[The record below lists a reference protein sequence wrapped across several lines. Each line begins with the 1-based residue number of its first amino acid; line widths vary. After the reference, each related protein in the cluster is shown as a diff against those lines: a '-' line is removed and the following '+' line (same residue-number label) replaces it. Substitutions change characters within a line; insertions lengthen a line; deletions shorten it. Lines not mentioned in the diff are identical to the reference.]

1 MMWMALVLFYGL
13 AKGFREVIKK
23 KSLEKN
29 TIIEVLFFYTLI
41 SFLMVTPDVE
51 NAWGITWEQCGFT
64 ALKSLIIFMAWLFS
78 FKAIQQLPISYYGIL
93 DLSRVLFATLLGV
106 LILGEVMSY
115 YQIAGLAMVMLGL
128 LLLNFRGNSHRETDQ
143 ERVEGKYV
151 VMAFASSILN
161 AVSGFMD
168 KILMREMNS
177 SQLQFWY
184 MLFLVLFYAIYILV
198 TRTRIRFG
206 KLIRNYWIYALS
218 LLFVLADRALFIAN
232 GMESSRITVMTL
244 IKQSGCIV
252 TILAGRVLY
261 KEKNIAYKSF
271 CAAVIIAGIVIAVI

>member
-64 ALKSLIIFMAWLFS
+64 ALKSLVIFMAWLFS

-128 LLLNFRGNSHRETDQ
+128 LLLRFRGNSHRETDQ

>member
-1 MMWMALVLFYGL
+1 MWMVLVLFYGL

-41 SFLMVTPDVE
+41 SFLMVTPDVK

-64 ALKSLIIFMAWLFS
+64 ALKSLVIFLAWLFS

-128 LLLNFRGNSHRETDQ
+128 LLLRFRGNSRRETDQ

-168 KILMREMNS
+168 KVLMKDMNS

-206 KLIRNYWIYALS
+206 KLVRNYWIYLLS

-232 GMESSRITVMTL
+232 GMEGSRITVMTL

-261 KEKNIAYKSF
+261 KEKNIAYKSL

>member
-64 ALKSLIIFMAWLFS
+64 ALKSLVIFMAWLFS

-128 LLLNFRGNSHRETDQ
+128 LLLRFRGNSHRETDQ

-184 MLFLVLFYAIYILV
+184 MLFLVIFYTIYILV

>member
-1 MMWMALVLFYGL
+1 
-13 AKGFREVIKK
+13 
-23 KSLEKN
+23 
-29 TIIEVLFFYTLI
+29 
-41 SFLMVTPDVE
+41 
-51 NAWGITWEQCGFT
+51 
-64 ALKSLIIFMAWLFS
+64 
-78 FKAIQQLPISYYGIL
+78 
-93 DLSRVLFATLLGV
+93 
-106 LILGEVMSY
+106 
-115 YQIAGLAMVMLGL
+115 MVMLGL
-128 LLLNFRGNSHRETDQ
+128 LLLRFRGNSHRETDQ

-184 MLFLVLFYAIYILV
+184 MLFLVLFYTIYILV

-261 KEKNIAYKSF
+261 KEKNIAYKAF
-271 CAAVIIAGIVIAVI
+271 CAVVIIAGIVIAVI

>member
-128 LLLNFRGNSHRETDQ
+128 LLLRFRGNSHRETDQ

-184 MLFLVLFYAIYILV
+184 MLFLVIFYTIYILV

>member
-1 MMWMALVLFYGL
+1 MWMALVLFYGL

-128 LLLNFRGNSHRETDQ
+128 LLLRFRGNSHRETDQ

-184 MLFLVLFYAIYILV
+184 MLFLVLFYTIYILV

>member
-1 MMWMALVLFYGL
+1 MWMALVLFYGL

-128 LLLNFRGNSHRETDQ
+128 LLLRFRGNSHRETDQ

-271 CAAVIIAGIVIAVI
+271 CAVVIIAGIVIAVI

>member
-1 MMWMALVLFYGL
+1 MWMALVLFYGL

-64 ALKSLIIFMAWLFS
+64 ALKSLVIFMAWLFS

-106 LILGEVMSY
+106 LILGEGMSY

-128 LLLNFRGNSHRETDQ
+128 LLLRFRGNSHRETDQ

>member
-1 MMWMALVLFYGL
+1 MWMALVLFYGL

-128 LLLNFRGNSHRETDQ
+128 LLLRFRGNSHRETDQ

-184 MLFLVLFYAIYILV
+184 MLFLVLFYTIYILV

-261 KEKNIAYKSF
+261 KEKNIAYKAF
-271 CAAVIIAGIVIAVI
+271 CAVVIIAGIVIAVI

>member
-1 MMWMALVLFYGL
+1 MWMALVLFYGL

-106 LILGEVMSY
+106 LILGEVMSC

-128 LLLNFRGNSHRETDQ
+128 LLLRFRGNSHRETDQ

-184 MLFLVLFYAIYILV
+184 MLFLVLFYTIYILV

>member
-1 MMWMALVLFYGL
+1 MWMALVLFYGL

-128 LLLNFRGNSHRETDQ
+128 LLLRFRGNSHRETDQ

>member
-1 MMWMALVLFYGL
+1 MWMALVLFYGL

-64 ALKSLIIFMAWLFS
+64 ALKSLITFMAWLFS

-128 LLLNFRGNSHRETDQ
+128 LLLRFRGNSHRETDQ

-184 MLFLVLFYAIYILV
+184 MLFLVIFYTIYILV

>member
-1 MMWMALVLFYGL
+1 MWMALVLFYGL

-128 LLLNFRGNSHRETDQ
+128 LLLRFRGNSHRETDQ

-261 KEKNIAYKSF
+261 KEKNIAYKAF

>member
-128 LLLNFRGNSHRETDQ
+128 LLLRFRGNSHRETDQ

-184 MLFLVLFYAIYILV
+184 MLFLVLFYTIYILV

>member
-64 ALKSLIIFMAWLFS
+64 ALKSLIIFLAWLFS

-128 LLLNFRGNSHRETDQ
+128 LLLRFRGNSHRETDQ

>member
-1 MMWMALVLFYGL
+1 MWMALVLFYGL

-128 LLLNFRGNSHRETDQ
+128 LLLRFRGNSHRETDQ

-184 MLFLVLFYAIYILV
+184 MLFLVIFYTIYILV

>member
-1 MMWMALVLFYGL
+1 MWMALVLFYGL

-64 ALKSLIIFMAWLFS
+64 ALKSLIIFLAWLFS

-128 LLLNFRGNSHRETDQ
+128 LLLRFRGNSHRETDQ

>member
-128 LLLNFRGNSHRETDQ
+128 LLLRFRGNFHRETDQ

-252 TILAGRVLY
+252 TILARRVLY

>member
-1 MMWMALVLFYGL
+1 MALVLFYGL

-128 LLLNFRGNSHRETDQ
+128 LLLRFRGNSHRETDQ

>member
-64 ALKSLIIFMAWLFS
+64 ALKSLVIFMAWLFS

-128 LLLNFRGNSHRETDQ
+128 LLLRFRGNSHRETDQ

-271 CAAVIIAGIVIAVI
+271 CAVVIIAGIVIAVI

>member
-1 MMWMALVLFYGL
+1 MWMALVLFYGL

-64 ALKSLIIFMAWLFS
+64 ALKSLVIFMAWLFS

-128 LLLNFRGNSHRETDQ
+128 LLLRFRGNSHRETDQ

>member
-128 LLLNFRGNSHRETDQ
+128 LLLRFRGNSHRETDQ